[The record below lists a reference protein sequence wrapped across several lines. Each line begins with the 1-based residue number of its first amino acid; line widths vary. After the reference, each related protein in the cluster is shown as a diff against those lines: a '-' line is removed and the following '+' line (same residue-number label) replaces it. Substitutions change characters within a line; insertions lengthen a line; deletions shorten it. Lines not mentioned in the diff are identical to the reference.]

1 MTGRKKIAII
11 ITTCFTRSHAE
22 VLLPKLLR
30 GFPTDDGMLEPQI
43 DVASIYLDQIHE
55 EDVCIPLA
63 REYDIPIYPSIVKA
77 LTLGGKELA
86 VDGVLIIGEHG
97 DYAWNEKEQHLY
109 PRRFFFEQVCGVFAT
124 SGRSV
129 PVFSDKYLSYSW
141 EQAKWMYDRA
151 RELEVPFMAG
161 SSLPVAYRNPWLE
174 YDLETPVE
182 EALSMAYGGLESYGY
197 HALELLQCM
206 VERRRGGEK
215 GIAAVQC
222 LEGPEVWK
230 AAERGLWSREL
241 AAAAE
246 EHIEPKKEGRMEDN
260 CPNPALFL
268 LEYADGLRTATL
280 MLNGHLVRGWGY
292 AGRVDGQVRGM
303 EAFLHDDPHPHF
315 VYMGLNIQEMFL
327 TGEPQYP
334 VERTLLI
341 SGALE
346 ALMESRYQGHV
357 RIETPHLDVRYRS
370 YDKMPIRPTVPRP
383 TGPSATPWR
392 TDEKTG

>member
-230 AAERGLWSREL
+230 AAEQGLWSREL

-246 EHIEPKKEGRMEDN
+246 EHI
-260 CPNPALFL
+260 
-268 LEYADGLRTATL
+268 
-280 MLNGHLVRGWGY
+280 
-292 AGRVDGQVRGM
+292 
-303 EAFLHDDPHPHF
+303 
-315 VYMGLNIQEMFL
+315 
-327 TGEPQYP
+327 
-334 VERTLLI
+334 
-341 SGALE
+341 
-346 ALMESRYQGHV
+346 
-357 RIETPHLDVRYRS
+357 
-370 YDKMPIRPTVPRP
+370 
-383 TGPSATPWR
+383 
-392 TDEKTG
+392 